1 MAAVQL
7 PAATANIT
15 TSFTTPAQLPAA
27 EATSI
32 ATATSVTFPNNGAVI
47 LRLVLGAIT
56 PTISFLL
63 ERGVLGQ
70 LVGTALFTS
79 AALTSGGIYLF
90 GPFQPSVYNDTNG
103 LVNFTLTSYTGSS
116 AGIYNLPGWVT

>member
-1 MAAVQL
+1 MAVAL

-15 TSFTTPAQLPAA
+15 TSMGTPTVLPSS
-27 EATSI
+27 EPTSI
-32 ATATSVTFPNNGAVI
+32 AAGGGVTFPNNGAVV

-79 AALTSGGIYLF
+79 GALTSSGVYLF
-90 GPFQPSVYNDTNG
+90 GPFQPSVFNDTNG
-103 LVNFTLTSYTGSS
+103 LVNFTLSVYTGSS